1 MMASQAGPTIR
12 YDDIPVVEYDA
23 IEAEFKAEG
32 VDIRDLINGK
42 DHYENWFRLSGLPVV
57 DEQGKNY
64 GSSQL
69 HYTRYRADPQGE
81 AARPAHIDLWHQLL
95 KLGEDDAWTDEP
107 GRRHK
112 RVLIAAERIVVP
124 EHPDAEALA
133 AGRARLEANAG
144 ASLPDEAWQA
154 VVDEA
159 MLQRPRWEKTREVI
173 AEIVRRHGIDAPGLG
188 RLALINLS
196 VDC

>member
-1 MMASQAGPTIR
+1 MASKAEPTMR
-12 YDDIPVVEYDA
+12 YEDIPVVEYDA

-32 VDIRDLINGK
+32 VDVRDLMNGK
-42 DHYENWFRLSGLPVV
+42 DHYEDWFKRTGLPVE
-57 DEQGKNY
+57 DEQGRHY
-64 GSSQL
+64 RSSQT
-69 HYTRYRADPQGE
+69 YYARYKADPEGD
-81 AARPAHIDLWHQLL
+81 AAKPPYVDLWHQLL
-95 KLGEDDAWTDEP
+95 ELGDDEAWIEEP

-144 ASLPDEAWQA
+144 APLPDDAWRE

-159 MLQRPRWEKTREVI
+159 MLRRPRWQKAREMVT
-173 AEIVRRHGIDAPGLG
+173 EIVRRHGVEVPGLG

-196 VDC
+196 VSC

>member
-1 MMASQAGPTIR
+1 MACLAQNFICGAQRQRHLPCLGLLR
-12 YDDIPVVEYDA
+12 LRARAVRRGYE
-23 IEAEFKAEG
+23 ELG
-32 VDIRDLINGK
+32 VR
-42 DHYENWFRLSGLPVV
+42 
-57 DEQGKNY
+57 
-64 GSSQL
+64 
-69 HYTRYRADPQGE
+69 
-81 AARPAHIDLWHQLL
+81 
-95 KLGEDDAWTDEP
+95 
-107 GRRHK
+107 
-112 RVLIAAERIVVP
+112 IAAERIVVP